1 MSLQLVAFGI
11 SGFTHKV
18 RSYMVVPGDPRAS
31 QGLSMQLCRLW
42 APGPG
47 LDCWTH
53 LASQSFSFR
62 CWIRHDESPCHKW
75 KGTWSAVST

>member
-1 MSLQLVAFGI
+1 MSLQLVALGV

-18 RSYMVVPGDPRAS
+18 RSYVVVLGDPHAS
-31 QGLSMQLCRLW
+31 QGLARQPCHSW

-47 LDCWTH
+47 LDCRTH

-62 CWIRHDESPCHKW
+62 CWIQHDESPCHKQ